1 MHPFLEVVDGEPMGW
16 AVTDRS
22 PVKTRHLA
30 ANPTCRAHTEAHR
43 MTPDLGRIS
52 AHVGWLGS
60 WRAGHGLLRLRDLL
74 VDRCGD
80 QAWADWMHRTGELD
94 GKRVKARTTRRV
106 RVELVGEHG
115 RRTAALRR
123 SAEALE
129 APDDVLADL
138 DSLPRK
144 RHLQRRRRDL
154 GRGPAG
160 RAPQTGAAG

>member
-1 MHPFLEVVDGEPMGW
+1 L
-16 AVTDRS
+16 
-22 PVKTRHLA
+22 
-30 ANPTCRAHTEAHR
+30 
-43 MTPDLGRIS
+43 
-52 AHVGWLGS
+52 
-60 WRAGHGLLRLRDLL
+60 
-74 VDRCGD
+74 
-80 QAWADWMHRTGELD
+80 HRTGELD

-115 RRTAALRR
+115 RRPAALRH

-138 DSLPRK
+138 DSLPA
-144 RHLQRRRRDL
+144 DVTYCAVAEIWGAP